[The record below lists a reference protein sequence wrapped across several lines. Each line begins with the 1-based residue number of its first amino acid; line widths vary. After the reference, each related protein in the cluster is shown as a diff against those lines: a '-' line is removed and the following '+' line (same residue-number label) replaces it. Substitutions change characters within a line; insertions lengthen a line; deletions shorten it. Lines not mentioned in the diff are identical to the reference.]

1 MLGLYPIHR
10 EARISSSQRTIAII
24 AIIAVVAL
32 VAGAIFVFAIGGS
45 GSNGSNGSNGNGS
58 AGTSESNDDDR
69 SGPVPVA
76 SASAPADV
84 IVDHTSAQTAALGVS
99 QGMFES
105 APVVIVS
112 ADDSWE
118 AASYGAALGVPV
130 LLADAPVDDAEV
142 ADDAEAAE
150 SPDAESATEPTTDTD
165 PATDT
170 EPATDETTAAEQ
182 APAVTV
188 SQELLDELGRLGTQ
202 VVLVNGVPA
211 EVIDEI
217 ATYELHEA
225 APALAEELGI
235 DLTFAAEPADLQ
247 TGLDG
252 LGTTVYAE
260 EPTSSVEID
269 GDFAAAERTDAIAV
283 TDGAYLTAV
292 GTAVAGG
299 ADVKM
304 SRIDP
309 RASSDTVAA
318 LDGRE
323 NVVAVFSE
331 ENPDLTWQLATAA
344 TGTELPGGGQL
355 VFEGK
360 RYVALYGSPHTTTLG
375 VLGEQGTEAT
385 IARAEEHAA
394 PYRDFTDAQ
403 VLPALEIIVTVASGA
418 PGDDGNYSNEWAIDG
433 FVPLIEAAQEA
444 GQYVV
449 LDFQPGRSDF
459 LSQVKMYEELLE
471 YPHVGVAL
479 DPEWRLGPDEVPLT
493 RIGHVEIAEVN
504 EVVTYLADFTR
515 ERNLPQK
522 MLILHQFQVQMLRDI
537 DQLDQSR
544 SELAILVHVDGQ
556 GSQSAKQGTWTTLQN
571 NSPHIE
577 YWGWKNFYDED
588 IPMLDPAGTYQVEPL
603 PDFVS
608 YQ

>member
-1 MLGLYPIHR
+1 M
-10 EARISSSQRTIAII
+10 
-24 AIIAVVAL
+24 
-32 VAGAIFVFAIGGS
+32 AGAIFAFAIGGS
-45 GSNGSNGSNGNGS
+45 GSNGNGS

-112 ADDSWE
+112 ADDSWD

-130 LLADAPVDDAEV
+130 LLADAPADDAEV

-150 SPDAESATEPTTDTD
+150 SPDAESATEPTTD
-165 PATDT
+165 AQ
-170 EPATDETTAAEQ
+170 PATDETTAAEQ

-211 EVIDEI
+211 EVIDGI

-252 LGTTVYAE
+252 LGTTVFAE
-260 EPTSSVEID
+260 EPTSSVDID
-269 GDFAAAERTDAIAV
+269 GDFAKAERTDAIAV

-304 SRIDP
+304 SGIDP

-360 RYVALYGSPHTTTLG
+360 RYVALYGSPHSTTLG

-385 IARAEEHAA
+385 IASAEEHATL
-394 PYRDFTDAQ
+394 YRGLTDDQ

-449 LDFQPGRSDF
+449 LDLQPGRSDF

-479 DPEWRLGPDEVPLT
+479 DPEWRLGRDEVPLT

-556 GSQSAKQGTWTTLQN
+556 GSQSDKQGTWTTLQN

-577 YWGWKNFYDED
+577 YWGWKNFFDED